1 MVYHSGEL
9 EVQQKAG
16 VQEQAKDLG
25 GMIKSNIPSVA
36 HNFLSSQQIAI
47 ASTIDA
53 NGKVWASL
61 LTGKPGFIQVIEK
74 QLVRIDAAQIP
85 GDPLSKNLLYR
96 DEIGILVIDLA
107 TRRRLRLNGKAQLQP
122 DQSINVQIQQ
132 VYFNCPKYIQLRR
145 LIIDSQES
153 CNPELQN
160 NKILTQLQQNWI
172 AASDTF
178 FIASYH
184 PESGA
189 DASHRGGN
197 PGFVKVLDAKTLIF
211 PDYSGNNMFNTL
223 GNLTVNPLSGLLFID
238 FEVGSTLQ
246 VTGKANIIWDAQ
258 RVAEFTGAERLVEF
272 EIEQVNVLMST
283 SRLHWQFL
291 EYSPFNPH

>member
-9 EVQQKAG
+9 EVQQQAG
-16 VQEQAKDLG
+16 VQAQAKDLG

-36 HNFLSSQQIAI
+36 HKFLSSQQLAI

-53 NGKVWASL
+53 NGRVWASL
-61 LTGKPGFIQVIEK
+61 LTGKPEFIQVIEE
-74 QLVRIDAAQIP
+74 QLVRIDAAQIV
-85 GDPLSKNLLYR
+85 GDPLSKNLQLR

-122 DQSINVQIQQ
+122 DQSIDVQIEQ

-160 NKILTQLQQNWI
+160 NNTLTQLQQNWI

-246 VTGKANIIWDAQ
+246 VTGKASIIWDAQ

-272 EIEQVNVLMST
+272 EIEQVNVLMSP
-283 SRLHWQFL
+283 SPLHWQFL

>member
-9 EVQQKAG
+9 QVQQKAG
-16 VQEQAKDLG
+16 VQEQAKDLSG
-25 GMIKSNIPSVA
+25 IIKSSIPPVA
-36 HNFLSSQQIAI
+36 HNFLSNQQLAI
-47 ASTIDA
+47 ASTVEA

-61 LTGKPGFIQVIEK
+61 LTGKSGFIQVIEE
-74 QLVRIDAAQIP
+74 QLVRIDAAQIV
-85 GDPLSKNLLYR
+85 GDPLYQNLHFQ

-122 DQSINVQIQQ
+122 DHSINVQIQQ

-145 LIIDSQES
+145 LATDNQKS

-160 NKILTQLQQNWI
+160 NKILTQEQQNWI
-172 AASDTF
+172 ASSDTF

-189 DASHRGGN
+189 DASHRGVN
-197 PGFVKVLDAKTLIF
+197 PGFVKVLDARTLVF

-223 GNLTVNPLSGLLFID
+223 GNLNVNPLSGLLFID
-238 FEVGSTLQ
+238 FEQGSTLQ
-246 VTGKANIIWDAQ
+246 ITGKASIIWDLE
-258 RVAEFTGAERLVEF
+258 RVTEFAGAERLVEF
-272 EIEQVNVLMST
+272 EIEQVKAIANASPL
-283 SRLHWQFL
+283 RWKFL
-291 EYSPFNPH
+291 QYSPFNPD